1 MKPLQISFSARRL
14 RAATPWLMTLLA
26 AASCG
31 AVHAETTSGQLLQD
45 IRVLQPRTQELPVPL
60 PETDL
65 NLSPAETSHQ
75 KAVQFVV
82 REFKFEGQERLSV
95 QALNKALSSLLG
107 QPITYDDLRR
117 GMSAISA
124 LYRTKGML
132 ARAVLPP
139 QDITEGQVTI
149 RIIESRMGGLAIDNR
164 SLRISNAQIQAWFDK
179 QVPAGQ
185 VMSLDV
191 LDHAL
196 LTLGDLPT
204 VAVNGYLQE
213 GEAPGQTVLAMTVQD
228 DPRYNGQALADNFGD
243 KNTGQLRSSAQ
254 LNVNGL
260 MGHGDQLNLYG
271 LHTQGSDYVRVG
283 WTTTTAAA
291 TRGQRMGLYA
301 SRMDYRIISSA
312 FQSARVTGAADVLGF
327 EATDP
332 VIRSRT
338 TNAVVSFNWAHSR
351 FKTWNDGVFNADR
364 AYTSRVAQ
372 FGISGNRLDEWQGGG
387 TGTASLMASVGD
399 IDRVASSDTDQ
410 VGGFFAKLRYG
421 LTRTHNLAPGLS
433 LLASLTGQIASHN
446 MDSSEQLYLGGP
458 LNVRAYASGQGSA
471 SQGQLYTMELRQQLP
486 GPFQLALFYDEGR
499 AQTWKF
505 KLPTHNVDNAYNLR
519 GAGASLSW
527 SGPLGAQVKATWA
540 QRIGQ
545 PSPSVSSLLM
555 KNGGL
560 DRSRVWLN
568 ASIPF

>member
-65 NLSPAETSHQ
+65 SLSPAETSHQ

-351 FKTWNDGVFNADR
+351 FKTWNDGVFSADR

-372 FGISGNRLDEWQGGG
+372 FGISGNRLDDWQGGG
-387 TGTASLMASVGD
+387 TGTASLMATVGD

-421 LTRTHNLAPGLS
+421 LSRTHNLAPGLS
-433 LLASLTGQIASHN
+433 LFASLTGQIASHN

-527 SGPLGAQVKATWA
+527 SGPLGSQVKATWA

-545 PSPSVSSLLM
+545 PSASVSSLLM

-560 DRSRVWLN
+560 DRTRVWLN

>member
-1 MKPLQISFSARRL
+1 MKPFQLLFSGGRFLAL
-14 RAATPWLMTLLA
+14 TPWLMTLIA
-26 AASCG
+26 GASCG
-31 AVHAETTSGQLLQD
+31 WVRAQTTPGQVLQD
-45 IRVLQPRTQELPVPL
+45 IRILQPHTQDLPAPL
-60 PETDL
+60 PGTGL
-65 NLSPAETSHQ
+65 TLSPAEPAAQ
-75 KAVQFVV
+75 KTVQFVV
-82 REFKFEGQERLSV
+82 KQFRFEGQEGVSV
-95 QALNKALSSLLG
+95 QALHEALSGLLG
-107 QPITYDDLRR
+107 QPITYDDLKQ
-117 GMSAISA
+117 GTTAITA
-124 LYRTKGML
+124 LYRAKGLL

-139 QDITEGQVTI
+139 QDITDGRVTI

-179 QVPAGQ
+179 QVPPGQ
-185 VMSLDV
+185 LLSLNA

-196 LTLGDLPT
+196 LTLDDLPT
-204 VAVNGYLQE
+204 VAVSGYLQE
-213 GEAPGQTVLAMTVQD
+213 GEVPGQTVLAMTVQD

-243 KNTGQLRSSAQ
+243 KNTGQVRTSAQ

-283 WTTTTAAA
+283 WTATTAAA
-291 TRGQRMGLYA
+291 TRGQRLGLYA
-301 SRMDYRIISSA
+301 SRMNYRIISSA
-312 FQSARVTGAADVLGF
+312 FQSARVTGAADVMGF

-338 TNAVVSFNWAHSR
+338 TNAVVSFNWALNR
-351 FKTWNDGVFNADR
+351 FKTWNNGVLNADR

-372 FGISGNRLDEWQGGG
+372 FGVSGNRLDDWQGGG
-387 TGTASLMASVGD
+387 IGVASLMASVGD
-399 IDRVASSDTDQ
+399 VDRVASSDTDQ

-421 LTRTHNLAPGLS
+421 LSRTHNLAPGLS
-433 LLASLTGQIASHN
+433 LFASLTGQVASQN

-471 SQGQLYTMELRQQLP
+471 SQGQLYTVELRKQWS

-505 KLPTHNVDNAYNLR
+505 KLPSHNVDNQYNLR

-527 SGPLGAQVKATWA
+527 SGPLGTHVKATWA
-540 QRIGQ
+540 HRIGQ
-545 PSPSVSSLLM
+545 PSASVSSLLT

-560 DRSRVWLN
+560 DRSRIWLN

>member
-65 NLSPAETSHQ
+65 SLSPAETSHQ

-351 FKTWNDGVFNADR
+351 FKTWNDGVFSADR

-372 FGISGNRLDEWQGGG
+372 FGISGNRLDDWQGGG
-387 TGTASLMASVGD
+387 TGTASLMATVGD

-421 LTRTHNLAPGLS
+421 LSRTHNLAPGLS
-433 LLASLTGQIASHN
+433 LFASLTGQIASHN

-471 SQGQLYTMELRQQLP
+471 SQGQFYTMELRQQLP

-499 AQTWKF
+499 ARTWKF

-527 SGPLGAQVKATWA
+527 SGPLGSQVKATWA

-545 PSPSVSSLLM
+545 PSASVSSLLM

-560 DRSRVWLN
+560 DRTRVWLN

>member
-65 NLSPAETSHQ
+65 SLSPAETSHQ

-351 FKTWNDGVFNADR
+351 FKTWNDGVFSADR

-399 IDRVASSDTDQ
+399 IDRVASSDTNQ
-410 VGGFFAKLRYG
+410 VEGFFAKLRYG
-421 LTRTHNLAPGLS
+421 LSRTQNLAPGLS
-433 LLASLTGQIASHN
+433 LLASLTGQIVGHN

-458 LNVRAYASGQGSA
+458 LNVRAYASVQGSA

-499 AQTWKF
+499 ARTWKF

>member
-1 MKPLQISFSARRL
+1 MKLLQISPLRRFFSAV
-14 RAATPWLMTLLA
+14 TYWLVTLLGVA
-26 AASCG
+26 ACG
-31 AVHAETTSGQLLQD
+31 WAHAETTPGQLIQH
-45 IRVLQPRTQELPVPL
+45 IRTLQPRTQDLPSQL
-60 PETDL
+60 PSADL
-65 NLSPAETSHQ
+65 NLNPADADNPKS
-75 KAVQFVV
+75 VQFMVKQ
-82 REFKFEGQERLSV
+82 FKFEGQEGVSV
-95 QALNKALSSLLG
+95 QALNDVLSGLLNK
-107 QPITYDDLRR
+107 PITYDDLKQATN
-117 GMSAISA
+117 AIPA
-124 LYRTKGML
+124 LYRAKGLL

-149 RIIESRMGGLAIDNR
+149 RIIVSRMGGLAIDNR

-179 QVPAGQ
+179 QVPPGQ
-185 VMSLDV
+185 VISLNA

-196 LTLGDLPT
+196 LTLGDLP
-204 VAVNGYLQE
+204 AVVVSGYLQE
-213 GEAPGQTVLAMTVQD
+213 GEAPGQTVLAMTVQGA
-228 DPRYNGQALADNFGD
+228 PLYNGQALTDNFGD

-254 LNVNGL
+254 ININGL
-260 MGHGDQLNLYG
+260 MGYGDQLNLYG
-271 LHTQGSDYVRVG
+271 LHTQGSDYVRAG

-291 TRGQRMGLYA
+291 TRGQRLGVYA
-301 SRMDYRIISSA
+301 SRMDYRIISTAFKSA
-312 FQSARVTGAADVLGF
+312 GVTGAADVMGF

-338 TNAVVSFNWAHSR
+338 TNAVMSFNWAHSR
-351 FKTWNDGVFNADR
+351 FKAWNGSVLNADR

-372 FGISGNRLDEWQGGG
+372 LGISGNRLDNWQGGG
-387 TGTASLMASVGD
+387 TSMASLMASVGD
-399 IDRVASSDTDQ
+399 IERVDSSDTDQ

-421 LTRTHNLAPGLS
+421 LSRTQILASGLS
-433 LLASLTGQIASHN
+433 LFASFTGQIANHN

-458 LNVRAYASGQGSA
+458 LNVRAYASGQGPA
-471 SQGQLYTMELRQQLP
+471 SQGQLYTMELRQQLS

-505 KLPTHNVDNAYNLR
+505 KLPSHNVDNQYNLR

-545 PSPSVSSLLM
+545 PSPSASSLLL

-560 DRSRVWLN
+560 DRARVWLN

>member
-1 MKPLQISFSARRL
+1 MKHPQILLLRRIFG
-14 RAATPWLMTLLA
+14 AITPWLMTLLA
-26 AASCG
+26 GASCG
-31 AVHAETTSGQLLQD
+31 GVHAETTTGQLLQD
-45 IRVLQPRTQELPVPL
+45 IRILQPQTQELPAPL
-60 PETDL
+60 PGAGL
-65 NLSPAETSHQ
+65 VLGPAESGPQTQ
-75 KAVQFVV
+75 VRFVV
-82 REFKFEGQERLSV
+82 KQFKLEGLEGFPV
-95 QALNKALSSLLG
+95 QALSEALSGLLNK
-107 QPITYDDLRR
+107 PITYDDLKQ
-117 GMSAISA
+117 GTQAIAA
-124 LYRTKGML
+124 LCREKGL
-132 ARAVLPP
+132 LVRAVPPP
-139 QDITEGQVTI
+139 QDITEGQVII

-179 QVPAGQ
+179 QVPRGQ
-185 VMSLDV
+185 VISLEA

-254 LNVNGL
+254 LNANGPI
-260 MGHGDQLNLYG
+260 GYGDQLNLYG

-291 TRGQRMGLYA
+291 TRGQRLGVYA

-312 FQSARVTGAADVLGF
+312 FQSARVTGAADVMGF

-332 VIRSRT
+332 LVRSRT

-351 FKTWNDGVFNADR
+351 FKTWNDGVFSTDR

-372 FGISGNRLDEWQGGG
+372 FGVSGNRLDDWQGGG
-387 TGTASLMASVGD
+387 TGTASFMASVGD

-421 LTRTHNLAPGLS
+421 LSRTHNLASGLS

-499 AQTWKF
+499 AKTWKF

-527 SGPLGAQVKATWA
+527 SGPLGTQIKATWA

-545 PSPSVSSLLM
+545 PSASVSSFLT

-560 DRSRVWLN
+560 DRTRVWLN